1 VWAVTINRSL
11 TAKEAAA
18 MLGLAPATLYTP
30 GWRQR
35 HGLRA
40 VKIGSALRFRE
51 RDLADFLRRCRE
63 AAPAETAVR

>member
-1 VWAVTINRSL
+1 MLNKRAL

-18 MLGLAPATLYTP
+18 VLGLATATLYTP

-51 RDLADFLRRCRE
+51 RDLTNFLRRCRE
-63 AAPAETAVR
+63 VSLARSAAR